1 MQPFGK
7 QQGVIIGR
15 HRSLAVVPQKGKEN
29 KMTEL
34 SLCTRES
41 FEAVMQKYSDMVYR
55 LALSRTGNP
64 ADADDIFQ
72 EVFLRYIKADKTYND
87 EEHRKAWLI
96 KITINCT
103 KSFLTSAWNR
113 HRDFAEA
120 DENTGACDKRLSDI
134 ETKSEVY
141 GAVLKL
147 PVKYRTVIHLF
158 YYEDMSVAQIAKATG
173 AGESAVKSQLSRAR
187 AMLKE
192 LLEGVEFD
200 VP

>member
-1 MQPFGK
+1 
-7 QQGVIIGR
+7 
-15 HRSLAVVPQKGKEN
+15 
-29 KMTEL
+29 MTEL
-34 SLCTRES
+34 SLTTRES
-41 FEAVMQKYSDMVYR
+41 FEAVMRKYSDMVYR
-55 LALSRTGNP
+55 LALSRTGSP
-64 ADADDIFQ
+64 TDADDILQ

-120 DENTGACDKRLSDI
+120 DENSGAYDKRLTDI

-147 PVKYRTVIHLF
+147 PAKYRTVIHLF

-173 AGESAVKSQLSRAR
+173 SGESAVKSQLSRAR
-187 AMLKE
+187 NMLKE
-192 LLEGVEFD
+192 LLKGVELD